1 MSEEIMLGY
10 KKSLLNYC
18 DRQTYVKMVVCG
30 ILGYDENNMYHQRIG
45 DFYDNYLKKY
55 HLKTA
60 IREFFISNDVAKA
73 LLEMSDEEKNILA
86 TNLMGYIVPIVA
98 CINNAE
104 VNENAYEDAVY
115 LFISMNNFLRKTV
128 NCKSVFVIE
137 GQLGEQEDSLE
148 GNMLRKVM

>member
-55 HLKTA
+55 YLEIA

-73 LLEMSDEEKNILA
+73 LLEMSDEDKNILA
-86 TNLMGYIVPIVA
+86 NNLMGFIVPIVA

-115 LFISMNNFLRKTV
+115 MFKCMNDFLRKTV
-128 NCKSVFVIE
+128 KCMGVFAIE
-137 GQLGEQEDSLE
+137 GQLGEQEDSFE

>member
-30 ILGYDENNMYHQRIG
+30 ILGYDENHMYHQMIG

-55 HLKTA
+55 YLETA
-60 IREFFISNDVAKA
+60 IREFFISNDVSNA
-73 LLEMSDEEKNILA
+73 LLRMSDEEKNILA
-86 TNLMGYIVPIVA
+86 NNLMGYIVPIVA

-115 LFISMNNFLRKTV
+115 MFKGMNDFLRKTV
-128 NCKSVFVIE
+128 KCMGVFTIE
-137 GQLGEQEDSLE
+137 SQLDGLE
-148 GNMLRKVM
+148 NNLQGNTLRKVM